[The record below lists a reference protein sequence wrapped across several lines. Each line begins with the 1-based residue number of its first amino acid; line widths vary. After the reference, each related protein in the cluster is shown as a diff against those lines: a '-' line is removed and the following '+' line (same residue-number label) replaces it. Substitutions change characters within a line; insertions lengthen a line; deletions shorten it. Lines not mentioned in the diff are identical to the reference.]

1 MQKLNEDLVSKQYD
15 HHDTMNQEEKKQ
27 VKENLQ
33 LNAEAQARLQEVK
46 KNIYHVA
53 KNLVT
58 EDNHA
63 NQLRNNQLRTRLL
76 TLQN

>member
-1 MQKLNEDLVSKQYD
+1 MHRLNEDLVTKQYD

-27 VKENLQ
+27 VKENMH
-33 LNAEAQARLQEVK
+33 LNAEAQTKLQEVK

-58 EDNHA
+58 E
-63 NQLRNNQLRTRLL
+63 
-76 TLQN
+76 